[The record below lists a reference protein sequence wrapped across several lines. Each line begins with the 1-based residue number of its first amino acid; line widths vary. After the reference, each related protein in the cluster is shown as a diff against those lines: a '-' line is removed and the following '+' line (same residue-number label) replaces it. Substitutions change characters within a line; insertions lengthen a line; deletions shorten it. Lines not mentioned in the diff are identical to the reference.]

1 MGVVD
6 KKRELMSK
14 IAAVKALAN
23 SKKDKVSSSYSSI
36 NNKLNSTK
44 FLVDLISALVGAK
57 KLKDYVV
64 DMISYHLPEIEEAVK
79 EGLKLELK
87 EICSCHVNPL
97 MPGWLRQGN
106 AGIQIKVTDVDF
118 FDMMKV
124 NPTSFAGGL
133 IYTDTA
139 AGIGSTDFNTYLY
152 YTIQAAGTPN
162 SVTQWGSSVTGIDIL
177 EAEFI
182 PNGTT
187 NNVIKYTTSTD
198 YSNKNLSDFNNDFI
212 DSLSLFGN
220 PGSKSSSKIIASIM
234 EDLFGSISSITNK
247 SKKQITSELRFLK
260 VIDNVLE
267 TETPK
272 IDDSA
277 FKFDKSTIAKIDKES
292 NDKKKGVKELKTD
305 VITKVSVG
313 AGVVSQSMTAI
324 EASKNK
330 VEEVNAVKESL
341 DNAAQSQANS
351 SSNEADKETIKTNF
365 FIEIIKKLQ
374 RIVMSSIMTPE
385 FITIFAINHQIIHG
399 QNTSYDDPIDFIKK
413 NRKLV
418 RNIGKLVLNILL
430 KLLLNL
436 VIKELTKLL
445 QEKLVGDKIERAKNK
460 VSIYLSYLGV
470 PQSVI
475 TQIRKYTS

>member
-23 SKKDKVSSSYSSI
+23 SKKDKINSSYSSV
-36 NNKLNSTK
+36 NNKLNSTN
-44 FLVDLISALVGAK
+44 FLIDITSALVGAK

-64 DMISYHLPEIEEAVK
+64 DMISYRLPEIEEAVK

-97 MPGWLRQGN
+97 MPGWLRQGQS
-106 AGIQIKVTDVDF
+106 GIQIKVTDVDF
-118 FDMMKV
+118 FDIMKV
-124 NPTSFAGGL
+124 NPTSFEGSL

-139 AGIGSTDFNTYLY
+139 KGVTSTDFNTYLY
-152 YTIQAAGTPN
+152 YTIQAAGTPTQWGN
-162 SVTQWGSSVTGIDIL
+162 SVTGTDIL

-187 NNVIKYTTSTD
+187 NNVIKYTTSAA

-247 SKKQITSELRFLK
+247 SKKQITSELGFLK

-305 VITKVSVG
+305 VMTKVSVG

-330 VEEVNAVKESL
+330 LEEVNAVKESL
-341 DNAAQSQANS
+341 DNAAKSQADS

-374 RIVMSSIMTPE
+374 RVVMSSIMTPE

-399 QNTSYDDPIDFIKK
+399 QGTSYDGPIDFIKK

-418 RNIGKLVLNILL
+418 RSIGKLVLNILL
-430 KLLLNL
+430 KFLLNL

-445 QEKLVGDKIERAKNK
+445 KEKLVGDKIERAKNK

-470 PQSVI
+470 SQDVI
-475 TQIRKYTS
+475 AQIRKYT